1 MQRCVM
7 SDSKKNSLV
16 FNCVVNSGMGMYS
29 ELEFPKHPLWPAD
42 MHAGSLNANILPNGF
57 PRALDKMG
65 EGWGVQ
71 KLDNKKFSALFNIAQ
86 SDIGN
91 NMLTPR
97 ADNPERGTAQIWGC
111 TVTTAD
117 KSTEFNAWAVR
128 RIGSA
133 YSDVIEIM
141 SDKHLRNTYG
151 LENGTEIT
159 VKLHE
164 GQNNAQQEQ
173 QSKNWLQKFK
183 NILG

>member
-1 MQRCVM
+1 M
-7 SDSKKNSLV
+7 SGSKNNSLV
-16 FNCVVNSGMGMYS
+16 FNCVVSSGIGMYS
-29 ELEFPKHPLWPAD
+29 ELEFPTHPLWPAE
-42 MHAGSLNANILPNGF
+42 MHAGSLNANILPEGF
-57 PRALDKMG
+57 PKPLDKMG

-86 SDIGN
+86 NDIGN
-91 NMLTPR
+91 NMLTPSKN
-97 ADNPERGTAQIWGC
+97 NPERGTAQIWEC
-111 TVTTAD
+111 TVSAANT
-117 KSTEFNAWAVR
+117 STEFNAWAVR

-141 SDKHLRNTYG
+141 SDKHLRNEYG

-164 GQNNAQQEQ
+164 GQNNEQ
-173 QSKNWLQKFK
+173 QQQSNWLRKIK